1 MNAGIRTLLTG
12 AAIVAGLPALAQTPV
27 EASEPV
33 ISGITAAWWI
43 APFGALFGLFFAWVC
58 YKLMMKAPKGN
69 ARMEEIAG
77 YVREGA
83 MAYLRQQYS
92 RVGLVF
98 LVLVAIFAGLAF
110 MGVQNPFVPVAFL
123 TGGFFSGL
131 CGFIGMKTATSASS
145 RTAQGASE
153 SLNRGLQVAFRS
165 GAVMGLVVVGFGL
178 LDICAWYW
186 ILDKLVYSPEHM
198 ATGLKLFGLDL
209 VPADCSM
216 REKMV
221 EITTTML
228 TFGMGASTQALFA
241 RVGGGIYTKAA
252 DVGADLVGKVEAG
265 IPEDDPRNPAT
276 IADNVGDNVG
286 DVAGMGADLYESY
299 CGAILATAALGAT
312 IALNVN
318 DQIRMVTAPM
328 IIAGMGTILSVAGIF
343 AVRCKEGASMMTL
356 LKALRVGTWGSSGLI
371 IVVAA
376 LMAQFDIIS
385 WGVFGATISGLLAG
399 VIIGYFTER
408 ATSDEYASTKGVAE
422 QAKMGPATVI
432 IEGLAVGMQSAA
444 PAVITTVIAILA
456 AFILSGGL
464 TDLGTGLYGV
474 AFSAVGMLATLGITL
489 ATDAY
494 GPIAD
499 NAGGNAEMAGLDHS
513 VREKT
518 DALDMLGNTT
528 AATGKGFAIASAALT
543 ALALIAA
550 VVQEVD
556 LWIHKLQGKTDMPFN
571 YDAYAACVTAQEKLM
586 NLVSQFNLTL
596 LNPFMLAGM
605 FIGAMMAFVFCAMAM
620 KAVGRAAGAMVEEVR
635 RQFKAKPG
643 IMLGTELPDYAQCV
657 EISTRGAQRE
667 MMLPSLMAIAV
678 PVATGMVLGV
688 AGIMGLLAGALTAGF
703 SLACMLNNAGG
714 SWDNAKKHIEKGNL
728 GGKYLKNEQ
737 GQWVNAKGE
746 VVQTR
751 AEAKNPVHGAA
762 VIGDTVGDP
771 CKDTAGP
778 AMNILIKLM
787 SMVAVV
793 FTPLI
798 IKFSPGVQKFLH
810 LVK

>member
-1 MNAGIRTLLTG
+1 MNE
-12 AAIVAGLPALAQTPV
+12 VV
-27 EASEPV
+27 
-33 ISGITAAWWI
+33 SGITNAWWI
-43 APFGALFGLFFAWVC
+43 APFGAFFGLFFALVC
-58 YKLMMKAPKGN
+58 YKLMMKAPAGN

-92 RVGLVF
+92 RVGVVF
-98 LVLVAIFAGLAF
+98 AVLVMIFLGLAIF
-110 MGVQNPFVPVAFL
+110 GVQNPFVPVAFL

-153 SLNRGLQVAFRS
+153 CLNRGLQVAFRS

-178 LDICAWYW
+178 LDICIWYW
-186 ILDKLVYSPEHM
+186 ILDRLIFTPEHM
-198 ATGLKLFGLDL
+198 VNGLTVFGLHL
-209 VPADCSM
+209 VPVDCSM
-216 REKMV
+216 KEKMV

-241 RVGGGIYTKAA
+241 RVGGGIFTKAA

-299 CGAILATAALGAT
+299 CGSILATAALGAT
-312 IALNVN
+312 IAMNVQ
-318 DQIRMVTAPM
+318 DQVRMVTAPM
-328 IIAGMGTILSVAGIF
+328 IIAGIGTVLSVAGIF

-356 LKALRVGTWGSSGLI
+356 LKALRVGTWGSSALI
-371 IVVAA
+371 IVAA
-376 LMAQFDIIS
+376 AIMAKLGIIS
-385 WGVFGATISGLLAG
+385 WGVCGATVAGLLAG

-408 ATSDEYASTKGVAE
+408 ATSDEYTPTKSVAA

-444 PAVITTVIAILA
+444 PAVITTVLGILA

-464 TDLGTGLYGV
+464 ADLGDGLYGV
-474 AFSAVGMLATLGITL
+474 AFAAVGMLSTLGITL

-499 NAGGNAEMAGLDHS
+499 NAGGNAEMAGLDHT

-543 ALALIAA
+543 ALALLAA

-556 LWIHKLQGKTDMPFN
+556 LWVHKLQGKTGMPFD
-571 YDAYAACVTAQEKLM
+571 YDAYALCVTAQEKLM
-586 NLVSQFNLTL
+586 NLVAQFNLTI
-596 LNPFMLAGM
+596 LNPFMLAGI
-605 FIGAMMAFVFCAMAM
+605 FLGAMMAFVFCAMTM

-635 RQFKAKPG
+635 AQFRSKPG
-643 IMLGTELPDYAQCV
+643 IMLGTDKPDYARCV
-657 EISTRGAQRE
+657 QISTAGAQRE

-678 PVATGMVLGV
+678 PVLTGLVLGV
-688 AGIMGLLAGALTAGF
+688 AGIMGLLVGALTAGF

-728 GGKYLKNEQ
+728 GGKYLKNAQ
-737 GQWVNAKGE
+737 GQWINARGE
-746 VVQTR
+746 VVATR
-751 AEAKNPVHGAA
+751 AEAKSPVHGAA

-778 AMNILIKLM
+778 SMNILIKLM
-787 SMVAVV
+787 SMVAIV
-793 FTPLI
+793 FTPVI
-798 IKFSPGVQKFLH
+798 IKFSPAIQKFLH
-810 LVK
+810 LAQ

>member
-1 MNAGIRTLLTG
+1 MKRLPGYA
-12 AAIVAGLPALAQTPV
+12 VAVGSFLVFGL
-27 EASEPV
+27 ASQAHAEEV
-33 ISGITAAWWI
+33 VSGITAAWWL
-43 APFGALFGLFFAWVC
+43 APFGAVFGLFFAWVC
-58 YKLMMKAPKGN
+58 YRLMMAAPKGN

-83 MAYLRQQYS
+83 MAYLRQQYT

-98 LVLVAIFAGLAF
+98 LVLVFIFAGLAF
-110 MGVQNPFVPVAFL
+110 MGWQNPFVPVAFL

-131 CGFIGMKTATSASS
+131 CGFIGMKTATAASS

-178 LDICAWYW
+178 LDICLWYFL
-186 ILDKLVYSPEHM
+186 LDRLVFTPAHM
-198 ATGLKLFGLDL
+198 ANGFSLFGVPL
-209 VPADCSM
+209 VHAGCSGH
-216 REKMV
+216 EKMI

-241 RVGGGIYTKAA
+241 RVGGGIFTKAA

-299 CGAILATAALGAT
+299 CGSILATAALGAT
-312 IALNVN
+312 IAINTAEQVRL
-318 DQIRMVTAPM
+318 VTAPM
-328 IIAGMGTILSVAGIF
+328 IIAGIGIVLSVAGIF
-343 AVRCKEGASMMTL
+343 AVRCKEGANMMTL
-356 LKALRVGTWGSSGLI
+356 LKALRIGTWGSSALI
-371 IVVAA
+371 IAVAA
-376 LMAQFDIIS
+376 AMAHMGIIT
-385 WGVFGATISGLLAG
+385 WGVCGATVAGLVAG
-399 VIIGYFTER
+399 VVIGYFTER
-408 ATSDEYASTKGVAE
+408 FTSDEYAPTKGVAT

-432 IEGLAVGMQSAA
+432 IEGLAVGMTSAA
-444 PAVITTVIAILA
+444 PAVITTVIGILA
-456 AFILSGGL
+456 AFVLAGGL
-464 TDLGTGLYGV
+464 TELGMGLYGV
-474 AFSAVGMLATLGITL
+474 AFAAVGMLATLGITL

-499 NAGGNAEMAGLDHS
+499 NAGGNAEMSHLPPQ
-513 VREKT
+513 VRERT

-543 ALALIAA
+543 ALALMAA
-550 VVQEVD
+550 EVQEVD
-556 LWIHKLQGKTDMPFN
+556 WWVHKMQGKTDMHFN
-571 YDAYAACVTAQEKLM
+571 YDAYAACQTAQDKIM
-586 NLVSQFNLTL
+586 NLVGQFNLTL
-596 LNPFMLAGM
+596 MNPFMLAGM

-643 IMLGTELPDYAQCV
+643 IMLGTDRPDYARCV
-657 EISTRGAQRE
+657 QISTKGAQRR
-667 MMLPSLMAIAV
+667 MMAPSLMAIIV
-678 PVATGMVLGV
+678 PVATGLVLGV

-714 SWDNAKKHIEKGNL
+714 AWDNAKKHIEKGGF
-728 GGKYLKNEQ
+728 GGKYLKNDKGEY
-737 GQWVNAKGE
+737 VNVKGE
-746 VVQTR
+746 VVEDR
-751 AEAKNPVHGAA
+751 SEAKNPVHGAA

-787 SMVAVV
+787 SMVAIV
-793 FTPLI
+793 FTPVI
-798 IKFSPGVQKFLH
+798 VKFSPIIQKALH
-810 LVK
+810 LVSP

>member
-1 MNAGIRTLLTG
+1 MNE
-12 AAIVAGLPALAQTPV
+12 VV
-27 EASEPV
+27 
-33 ISGITAAWWI
+33 SGITNAWWI
-43 APFGALFGLFFAWVC
+43 APFGAVFGLFFAWVC
-58 YKLMMKAPKGN
+58 YKLMMKAPAGN

-92 RVGLVF
+92 RVGVVF
-98 LVLVAIFAGLAF
+98 AVLVMIFLGLAIF
-110 MGVQNPFVPVAFL
+110 GVQNPFVPVAFL

-178 LDICAWYW
+178 LDICIWYW
-186 ILDKLVYSPEHM
+186 ILDQLIFTPEHM
-198 ATGLKLFGLDL
+198 VNGLTVFGLHL
-209 VPADCSM
+209 VPVDCSM
-216 REKMV
+216 KEKMV

-241 RVGGGIYTKAA
+241 RVGGGIFTKAA

-299 CGAILATAALGAT
+299 CGSILATAALGAT
-312 IALNVN
+312 IAMNVQ
-318 DQIRMVTAPM
+318 DQVRMVTAPM
-328 IIAGMGTILSVAGIF
+328 IIAGIGTVLSVAGIF

-356 LKALRVGTWGSSGLI
+356 LKALRVGTWGSSALI
-371 IVVAA
+371 IVAA
-376 LMAQFDIIS
+376 AIMAKMGIIT
-385 WGVFGATISGLLAG
+385 WGVCGATVAGLLAG

-408 ATSDEYASTKGVAE
+408 ATSDEYTPTKSVAE

-444 PAVITTVIAILA
+444 PAVITTVLGILA

-464 TDLGTGLYGV
+464 TDLGNGLYGV
-474 AFSAVGMLATLGITL
+474 AFAAVGMLSTLGITL

-543 ALALIAA
+543 AMALLAA

-556 LWIHKLQGKTDMPFN
+556 LWVHKLQGKTGMPFD
-571 YDAYAACVTAQEKLM
+571 YDSYALCVTAQEKLM
-586 NLVSQFNLTL
+586 NLVAQFNLTI
-596 LNPFMLAGM
+596 LNPFLLAGI
-605 FIGAMMAFVFCAMAM
+605 FLGAMMAFVFCAMTM

-635 RQFKAKPG
+635 AQFRSKPG
-643 IMLGTELPDYAQCV
+643 IMLGTDKPDYARCV
-657 EISTRGAQRE
+657 QISTAGAQRE

-678 PVATGMVLGV
+678 PVAAGLVLGV
-688 AGIMGLLAGALTAGF
+688 AGIMGLLVGALTAGF

-728 GGKYLKNEQ
+728 GGKYLKNAQ

-746 VVQTR
+746 VVADR
-751 AEAKNPVHGAA
+751 ADAKSPIHGAA

-778 AMNILIKLM
+778 SMNILIKLM
-787 SMVAVV
+787 SMVAIV
-793 FTPLI
+793 FTPVI
-798 IKFSPGVQKFLH
+798 IKFSPVIQKFLH
-810 LVK
+810 LSQ